1 MSYVVRVLSVEI
13 TSSEESSEE
22 EISYPIRT
30 HYPNMAE
37 YRMELLQKYFQLLAT
52 LEHHRHF
59 LDENQRIIDLLV
71 DLCIDTNEDI

>member
-1 MSYVVRVLSVEI
+1 MESS
-13 TSSEESSEE
+13 SSEESSSEE
-22 EISYPIRT
+22 EVNYPIRT

-52 LEHHRHF
+52 LEYHRHF

-71 DLCIDTNEDI
+71 DLCVDTNEDI